1 MLDLNDMLF
10 FAEVAGQGGFSA
22 ASRTLGIPKSR
33 LSRRVAELETR
44 LGVRLLQRTT
54 RKLSLTDAGERYYR
68 HCLAIRD
75 EARAAEEAVQEI
87 QSEPRGTLKV
97 SCPVTLAQWSLAP
110 LLGEFMARYPQVRV
124 NLMIANRAVDV
135 IEEGV
140 DVALRVRPA
149 LQDSATLVVKRL
161 GVSRTVLVASPEQ
174 LLRQGQPSAPEELSW
189 LDTVAL
195 GENDGRTQWPL
206 LGPGGAEYAFSH
218 YPRLVAEDLQ
228 TLRTASAG
236 GVGMALLPDF
246 MCRDELKSGAL
257 VQVLPDWSPQP
268 GIVHAVYP
276 SRRGLL
282 PAVRALLD
290 FLGERMCDE
299 VAARYMRD

>member
-22 ASRTLGIPKSR
+22 ASRSLGIPKSR
-33 LSRRVAELETR
+33 LSRRVAELEAR

-87 QSEPRGTLKV
+87 QSEPRGTLRV

-124 NLMIANRAVDV
+124 NLLIVNRAVDV
-135 IEEGV
+135 IDEGV
-140 DVALRVRPA
+140 DVALRVRPV
-149 LQDSATLVVKRL
+149 LQDSATLVVKKL
-161 GVSRTVLVASPEQ
+161 GMSRTILVASAEQ

-195 GENDGRTQWPL
+195 GESDGRTQWPL
-206 LGPGGAEYAFSH
+206 LGPAGADYLFSH

-228 TLRTASAG
+228 TLRTAAIG

-299 VAARYMRD
+299 VAARYTRI

>member
-22 ASRTLGIPKSR
+22 ASRSLGIPKSR
-33 LSRRVAELETR
+33 LSRRVAELEAR

-110 LLGEFMARYPQVRV
+110 LLGEFMARYPQVRL
-124 NLMIANRAVDV
+124 NLLIANRPIDV
-135 IEEGV
+135 IDEGI
-140 DVALRVRPA
+140 DVALRVRPV
-149 LQDSATLVVKRL
+149 LQDSATLVVKKL
-161 GVSRTVLVASPEQ
+161 GVSRTILVASPEQ
-174 LLRQGQPSAPEELSW
+174 LLRQGQPGGPDELSW
-189 LDTVAL
+189 LDTVAT
-195 GENDGRTQWPL
+195 GESDGRVQWL
-206 LGPGGAEYAFSH
+206 LNGPGGAEYPFNH

-228 TLRTASAG
+228 TLRSAAVG
-236 GVGMALLPDF
+236 GVGMALMPDF

-257 VQVLPDWSPQP
+257 VQVLPDWFPPP

-282 PAVRALLD
+282 PAVRALLG
-290 FLGERMCDE
+290 FLGERICDE
-299 VAARYMRD
+299 DVARYTRG

>member
-1 MLDLNDMLF
+1 MLDLNDMYF

-22 ASRTLGIPKSR
+22 ASRSLGIPKSR
-33 LSRRVAELETR
+33 LSRRVAELEAR

-54 RKLSLTDAGERYYR
+54 RKLALTDAGERYYR

-87 QSEPRGTLKV
+87 QSEPRGTLRI

-110 LLGEFMARYPQVRV
+110 LLGEFMARYPQVRL
-124 NLMIANRAVDV
+124 NMLIANRAIDV

-149 LQDSATLVVKRL
+149 LQDSATLVVKKL
-161 GVSRTVLVASPEQ
+161 GISRTILVASPEQ
-174 LLRQGQPSAPEELSW
+174 LLRQGQPGAPEELSW

-195 GENDGRTQWPL
+195 GDSDGRTQWPL
-206 LGPGGAEYAFSH
+206 LGPGGAEYLFSH

-228 TLRTASAG
+228 TLREASAG
-236 GVGMALLPDF
+236 GVGMALMPDF
-246 MCRDELKSGAL
+246 MCREQLKSGAL
-257 VQVLPDWSPQP
+257 VQVLPEWSPQP

-299 VAARYMRD
+299 AAARFARD